1 MPVRDHLPIPSAR
14 FVRMRQTN
22 SRYLQMYAPLMCTLF
37 RKSEHLRIAASLCV
51 AHIVLYISPRPHQC
65 EVSSKK
71 KQEDPKLPA
80 QANMP
85 IRSVPRKVYHPNV
98 YHSYCRSVATS
109 DYIRSKLC
117 SASSSAN
124 SRFISTHAGR
134 SAHTPFIFHNNRN
147 GQKAKTQELINRQT
161 MPVKQTMREN
171 RYREVDLKT
180 KRCLFKRRWASL
192 EAGQRKASVLRE
204 TLRNSKKEPREKLK
218 KLPSEQR

>member
-37 RKSEHLRIAASLCV
+37 RERASIFALQPLCV
-51 AHIVLYISPRPHQC
+51 SLTLFSTSRRGRISAKFLQ
-65 EVSSKK
+65 K

-161 MPVKQTMREN
+161 MPVKRTMREN

-180 KRCLFKRRWASL
+180 KRCLFKRR
-192 EAGQRKASVLRE
+192 
-204 TLRNSKKEPREKLK
+204 
-218 KLPSEQR
+218 